1 MRGISTHGYLFLKFH
16 PWPMPKHADKDVL
29 PVHFNRAADRLG
41 GFLSNPLK
49 AQSKMLWGMDHTGV
63 FVVISLFSADSFISL
78 GLGLAVEWNGL
89 GTVEDAYKAST

>member
-1 MRGISTHGYLFLKFH
+1 
-16 PWPMPKHADKDVL
+16 
-29 PVHFNRAADRLG
+29 
-41 GFLSNPLK
+41 
-49 AQSKMLWGMDHTGV
+49 MLWGMDHTGV